1 MTAEQFT
8 YWLQGF
14 FELSGATTLNEQ
26 QVKIVKDHI
35 ALVLKKET
43 PVSNTVTY
51 IPNIKLYPT
60 NQPIDK
66 YEITCAT
73 NDTLVDAVTNLTC

>member
-14 FELSGATTLNEQ
+14 FELSGATTLNEE

-35 ALVLKKET
+35 ALVMKKET
-43 PVSNTVTY
+43 PVSNTITY

-60 NQPIDK
+60 NQPIDNIK
-66 YEITCAT
+66 PFSPVEELVITC
-73 NDTLVDAVTNLTC
+73 